1 MLREQMSTDP
11 EYSEA
16 PAARPRRDSAATRR
30 RLLAAATAEFAE
42 RGIAGAR
49 VDRIASAAQANKR
62 LIYDYFGD
70 KDGLFDAVTDA
81 NLERIIDAVP
91 IDATDLPGY
100 AGRLFTYA
108 VEHPELLR
116 LVTWARLERRLGP
129 NARTSSAQS
138 YRHRLAVI
146 EGAQRS
152 GHIPT
157 TFTPPQL
164 LTLIESIAVGWV
176 TTTAPFVG
184 AGEDDPSQ
192 HHETHREVIVET
204 VRRLLT

>member
-1 MLREQMSTDP
+1 MSPDP
-11 EYSEA
+11 EQSE
-16 PAARPRRDSAATRR
+16 PLAARPRRDSAATKR
-30 RLLAAATAEFAE
+30 RLLAAATTEFAE

-70 KDGLFDAVTDA
+70 KEGLFDAVMDA
-81 NLERIIDAVP
+81 NVERIIDAVP

-108 VEHPELLR
+108 IDHPELLR

-129 NARTSSAQS
+129 TARASSAQS
-138 YRHRLAVI
+138 YRHRLAAI
-146 EGAQRS
+146 EEAQGS
-152 GHIPT
+152 GHLPT

-164 LTLIESIAVGWV
+164 LTLIESISVGWI

-184 AGEDDPSQ
+184 ADEDDPSQ
-192 HHETHREVIVET
+192 HHETHREVVVET